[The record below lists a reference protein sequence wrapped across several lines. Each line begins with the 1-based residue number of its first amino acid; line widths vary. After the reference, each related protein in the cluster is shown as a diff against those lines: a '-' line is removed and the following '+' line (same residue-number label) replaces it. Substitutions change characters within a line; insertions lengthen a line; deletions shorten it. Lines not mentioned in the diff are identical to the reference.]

1 MYILLTSFSNKE
13 RNHSLSQQQ
22 LFLFFFSLAASATRT
37 SKTLPFLFL
46 SYLTVVGEVSVEGPA
61 TSSRVD
67 EAIRTG
73 GAIDGLS
80 PIASSII
87 LPVNRWSFSAQSLIL
102 SLVSTVDPAYMQ
114 RHRICIIPHPHPPG
128 VLFVLIHIYL
138 M

>member
-13 RNHSLSQQQ
+13 RNHSLFQQQ
-22 LFLFFFSLAASATRT
+22 LFLFLSFSLAALDTRK

-46 SYLTVVGEVSVEGPA
+46 SYQTVVGEVSVEGPA

-80 PIASSII
+80 PIASSVI

-102 SLVSTVDPAYMQ
+102 SLVSIVDPAYMQ
-114 RHRICIIPHPHPPG
+114 RHRICISPP
-128 VLFVLIHIYL
+128 VYSLY
-138 M
+138 